1 MVIDVKCNLSKG
13 SMHVRYIVK
22 SLVLLA
28 AKENMVNV
36 FIVVHLH
43 VPYKN
48 HIYDSVTSLVHL
60 KYSKYEYIGII
71 NSKTVHNAW
80 EVVV

>member
-1 MVIDVKCNLSKG
+1 MIMKCNLSKG

-22 SLVLLA
+22 SLVLFA

-43 VPYKN
+43 VPYEN
-48 HIYDSVTSLVHL
+48 HIYDFVTNLVHL
-60 KYSKYEYIGII
+60 KYSKHEYISII
-71 NSKTVHNAW
+71 NSKSVHNA
-80 EVVV
+80 